1 MNKNRYRVVFNRA
14 RGAMIVVQ
22 ENGNAPRAAGIAH
35 GSIALLESRRFRV
48 VCGPIAMAAA
58 LLFGAPLPSIAQ
70 MAPTPGTNTHVIQT
84 QNGLP
89 QVNIAAPSGAGVS
102 VNTYNQFDVQKNG
115 VILNNSPTIV
125 QTQQAGYINGN
136 PNFGPGQSA
145 RIIVNQVNSANPS
158 QLRGYVE
165 VAGSRAEVILANP

>member
-14 RGAMIVVQ
+14 RGAMTVVQ

-70 MAPTPGTNTHVIQT
+70 IAPTPGTNTHVIQT

-89 QVNIAAPSGAGVS
+89 QVNI
-102 VNTYNQFDVQKNG
+102 
-115 VILNNSPTIV
+115 
-125 QTQQAGYINGN
+125 
-136 PNFGPGQSA
+136 
-145 RIIVNQVNSANPS
+145 
-158 QLRGYVE
+158 
-165 VAGSRAEVILANP
+165 

>member
-22 ENGNAPRAAGIAH
+22 ENGNTARAAGIAR
-35 GSIALLESRRFRV
+35 GSSAWFESTGLRV
-48 VCGPIAMAAA
+48 EWQPIVMAVA
-58 LLFGAPLPSIAQ
+58 LLFGAPLPSSAQIAP
-70 MAPTPGTNTHVIQT
+70 APGTNTHVIQT

-115 VILNNSPTIV
+115 AILNNSPT
-125 QTQQAGYINGN
+125 
-136 PNFGPGQSA
+136 
-145 RIIVNQVNSANPS
+145 
-158 QLRGYVE
+158 
-165 VAGSRAEVILANP
+165 